1 MQRLIQHGRFAALPE
16 RNNRGSEWTLSA
28 LFS

>member
-1 MQRLIQHGRFAALPE
+1 MQRMKHIGRFAALPE
-16 RNNRGSEWTLSA
+16 RLSRGSEWASSA

>member
-1 MQRLIQHGRFAALPE
+1 MQRLTHIGRFAALPE
-16 RNNRGSEWTLSA
+16 RHSRGSEWASSA

>member
-1 MQRLIQHGRFAALPE
+1 MQRLIRHCRFAALPE
-16 RNNRGSEWTLSA
+16 REYRGSEWASSA

>member
-1 MQRLIQHGRFAALPE
+1 MQRLIHCRIAALPE
-16 RNNRGSEWTLSA
+16 RLSRGSEWASSA

>member
-16 RNNRGSEWTLSA
+16 RNSRGSEWTLSA
-28 LFS
+28 FFG

>member
-1 MQRLIQHGRFAALPE
+1 MQRLIHCRFAALPE
-16 RNNRGSEWTLSA
+16 RSSRGSERASFA

>member
-1 MQRLIQHGRFAALPE
+1 MQRLIHLCRFAALPE
-16 RNNRGSEWTLSA
+16 RHCRGSERASFT

>member
-1 MQRLIQHGRFAALPE
+1 MQRLIHCRFAALPE
-16 RNNRGSEWTLSA
+16 RPSRGSEWASSA

>member
-1 MQRLIQHGRFAALPE
+1 MQRLIHHCRFAALPE
-16 RNNRGSEWTLSA
+16 RHSRGSEWASPA

>member
-1 MQRLIQHGRFAALPE
+1 MQRSIHHCRFAALPE
-16 RNNRGSEWTLSA
+16 REYRGSEGASSA

>member
-1 MQRLIQHGRFAALPE
+1 MQRMKHLYRFAALPE
-16 RNNRGSEWTLSA
+16 RDSRGSEWAWSA

>member
-1 MQRLIQHGRFAALPE
+1 MQRLTHIGRFTALPE
-16 RNNRGSEWTLSA
+16 RDYRGSEWASSA

>member
-1 MQRLIQHGRFAALPE
+1 MQRLKHLGRFAALPE
-16 RNNRGSEWTLSA
+16 RPSRGSEWALSA

>member
-1 MQRLIQHGRFAALPE
+1 MQRLIHCRFATLPE
-16 RNNRGSEWTLSA
+16 RLSRGSEWASSA